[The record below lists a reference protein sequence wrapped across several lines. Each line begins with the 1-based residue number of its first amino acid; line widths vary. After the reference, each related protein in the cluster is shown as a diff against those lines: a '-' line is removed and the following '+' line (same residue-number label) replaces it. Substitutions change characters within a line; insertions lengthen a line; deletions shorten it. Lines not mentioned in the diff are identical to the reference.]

1 MSVAVIKTA
10 RRLFRIL
17 EFFDAVQR
25 PLALKEV
32 VTRFNYP
39 VSSTSAILK
48 SMVVLGYIDYDRY
61 SRTYMPTMRMVQL
74 GQWVQD
80 VLFGEGGI
88 VSLAK
93 HLNKTTEETVAI
105 ATQSDLYMQ
114 YIHVVPSPHSIQY
127 TGRPGVVRPLAR
139 SGLGWM
145 LLSARSDEMI
155 DKLVRRTN
163 FEEEDPARKVDLQ
176 ELMTRIREIR
186 KNGHVISLNTVTAGE
201 GIIGMLLP
209 ERRHGRILAIGV
221 GGPVDRL
228 VAKKSEIL
236 KLLREGVAD
245 LSTNDAAV
253 MPDVAFPHMCK

>member
-88 VSLAK
+88 VLLAK

-105 ATQSDLYMQ
+105 ATQSDLYTLT
-114 YIHVVPSPHSIQY
+114 H
-127 TGRPGVVRPLAR
+127 
-139 SGLGWM
+139 
-145 LLSARSDEMI
+145 
-155 DKLVRRTN
+155 
-163 FEEEDPARKVDLQ
+163 
-176 ELMTRIREIR
+176 
-186 KNGHVISLNTVTAGE
+186 
-201 GIIGMLLP
+201 
-209 ERRHGRILAIGV
+209 
-221 GGPVDRL
+221 
-228 VAKKSEIL
+228 
-236 KLLREGVAD
+236 
-245 LSTNDAAV
+245 
-253 MPDVAFPHMCK
+253 

>member
-1 MSVAVIKTA
+1 MSGAVIKTA

-17 EFFDAVQR
+17 EYFDAVQR
-25 PLALKEV
+25 PLTLKEV
-32 VTRFNYP
+32 ATRFKYP

-61 SRTYMPTMRMVQL
+61 SRTYMPTMRMMQL
-74 GQWVQD
+74 GQWVQA

-93 HLNKTTEETVAI
+93 HLNKATEETVAI

-114 YIHVVPSPHSIQY
+114 YIHLVPSPHTIQFIA
-127 TGRPGVVRPLAR
+127 RPGVVRPLAR

-155 DKLVRRTN
+155 EKLVRRTN
-163 FEEEDPARKVDLQ
+163 FEEEDPARKVDLN

-186 KNGHVISLNTVTAGE
+186 TNGYVISLNTVTAGE

-228 VAKKSEIL
+228 VAKKSKIL
-236 KLLREGVAD
+236 KLLHEGIAN
-245 LSTNDAAV
+245 LSPDDAAATL
-253 MPDVAFPHMCK
+253 D